1 MMKYF
6 LFGMLISLVIIPMS
20 DNLVSFFNYLVQ
32 WTTSFMDLQLL
43 KIQNK
48 IDGKTNSISP
58 IGFSATNNEE
68 NEEKESLN
76 D

>member
-1 MMKYF
+1 MKYF
-6 LFGMLISLVIIPMS
+6 LFGMLVSLIIIPIS

-32 WTTSFMDLQLL
+32 WTTSIMDLQLL

-48 IDGKTNSISP
+48 IDRKDNSISP
-58 IGFSATNNEE
+58 IGFAANNEKD
-68 NEEKESLN
+68 EEKESLN